1 MYNTP
6 YHKVYD
12 RTTIQTSRGFQGFH
26 AIVALSHNLPEGTPL
41 YDTVSH
47 QVSQRRDE
55 PGEGLPDQRLAFTRR
70 MGPHPKVTSESLH
83 IPQQGIVLYATLT
96 GFPPFFLLRR

>member
-47 QVSQRRDE
+47 RCRSAE
-55 PGEGLPDQRLAFTRR
+55 TNPEKAF
-70 MGPHPKVTSESLH
+70 L
-83 IPQQGIVLYATLT
+83 INA
-96 GFPPFFLLRR
+96 